1 MPAKVVVPLLDAMV
15 PEGFRLG
22 GNYLVEFEPSSPWY
36 EASVTIAARSVQRGL
51 KTEYHSFHR
60 SIIDVKEA
68 LEGLGVSVE
77 RETKRGMLRLIDS
90 YTPATSQAKGRPL
103 GRVGFL
109 ASQTPD
115 VGRWG
120 SAIRKQIAA
129 GFEDQD
135 RKWLHIDDNTSL
147 LLQFTDE
154 ESMLNGWRTVFI
166 PWGRARELV
175 TVNGFVKGIAS
186 EAFYR
191 KNEALYDGVFDMVT
205 NEKEGRLEHYIRA
218 RVVHGESID
227 SRWKPVRLRPRGE
240 VVIGRQRLS
249 RGTRHLAAVMFT
261 DMVGYSKLMK
271 KGEQFALKLLDAQE
285 KAIRSTIPKYEGKV
299 IKGTGDGF
307 LVEFGSALAA
317 TECAA
322 AVQRRMRQVRGGY
335 GVRIGVH
342 VGDVIHSGGDIFGDA
357 VNIASRLQA
366 CAKPGGICISKQVHE
381 QVSGKTRFSMHYL
394 GTPRLKNIVP
404 KVGVYE
410 LIPTL
415 R

>member
-1 MPAKVVVPLLDAMV
+1 MPAKVVVPLFEAMV
-15 PEGFRLG
+15 PDGLRLG

-36 EASVTIAARSVQRGL
+36 EASVTIAARSVQSGL

-60 SIIDVKEA
+60 NIADVKEA
-68 LEGLGVSVE
+68 LEGLGLSVD

-90 YTPATSQAKGRPL
+90 YAPATRQAKGQSL

-109 ASQTPD
+109 ANRIPD
-115 VGRWG
+115 VSRWG
-120 SAIRKQIAA
+120 RAIKKQIAA
-129 GFEDQD
+129 GFEERD
-135 RKWLHIDDNTSL
+135 RRWLHIDDNTSL

-166 PWGRARELV
+166 PWGRARELI

-205 NEKEGRLEHYIRA
+205 NEKGGRLEHFIRA
-218 RVVHGESID
+218 RRVQGESID
-227 SRWKPVRLRPRGE
+227 SRWKPVRLRPRGQ
-240 VVIGRQRLS
+240 VVIGRQALS

-271 KGEQFALKLLDAQE
+271 KGEQLTLKLLDAQE
-285 KAIRSTIPKYEGKV
+285 RAVRSTIPKYEGKV

-317 TECAA
+317 AECAV
-322 AVQRRMRQVRGGY
+322 AVQRRMERVRGGY
-335 GVRIGVH
+335 GVTIGVH

-357 VNIASRLQA
+357 VNIAARLQA
-366 CAKPGGICISKQVHE
+366 CAKPGGICISRQVHE
-381 QVSGKTRFSMHYL
+381 QVSGKIRFPMRYL
-394 GTPRLKNIVP
+394 GTPKLKNIVA

-410 LIPTL
+410 LIPGA

>member
-1 MPAKVVVPLLDAMV
+1 MPAKVVVPLFEAMV
-15 PEGFRLG
+15 PDGLRLG

-36 EASVTIAARSVQRGL
+36 EASVTIAARSVQSGL

-60 SIIDVKEA
+60 NIADVKEA
-68 LEGLGVSVE
+68 LEGLGLSVD

-90 YTPATSQAKGRPL
+90 YAPATRQAKGQSL

-109 ASQTPD
+109 ANRIPD
-115 VGRWG
+115 VSRWG
-120 SAIRKQIAA
+120 RAIKKQIAA
-129 GFEDQD
+129 GFEERD
-135 RKWLHIDDNTSL
+135 RRWLHIDDNTSL

-166 PWGRARELV
+166 PWGRARELI

-205 NEKEGRLEHYIRA
+205 NEKEGRLEHFIRA
-218 RVVHGESID
+218 RRVQGESID
-227 SRWKPVRLRPRGE
+227 SRWKSVRLRPRGQ
-240 VVIGRQRLS
+240 VVIGRQALS

-271 KGEQFALKLLDAQE
+271 KGEQLTLKLLDAQE
-285 KAIRSTIPKYEGKV
+285 RAVRSTIPKYEGKV

-317 TECAA
+317 AECAV
-322 AVQRRMRQVRGGY
+322 AVQRRMERVRGGY
-335 GVRIGVH
+335 GVTIGVH

-357 VNIASRLQA
+357 VNIAARLQA
-366 CAKPGGICISKQVHE
+366 CAKPGGICISRQVHE
-381 QVSGKTRFSMHYL
+381 QVSGKIRVPMRYL
-394 GTPRLKNIVP
+394 GTPKLKNIVA

-410 LIPTL
+410 LIPGA

>member
-1 MPAKVVVPLLDAMV
+1 MPAKVVVPLLEALV
-15 PEGFRLG
+15 PGGFRLG

-36 EASVTIAARSVQRGL
+36 EASVTIAARSVQSGL
-51 KTEYHSFHR
+51 KTEYHSFHQN
-60 SIIDVKEA
+60 IVDVKAA
-68 LEGLGVSVE
+68 LEDLGLAVD
-77 RETKRGMLRLIDS
+77 REIERGMLKLIDS
-90 YTPATSQAKGRPL
+90 YTPATPRAKGRPL

-109 ASQTPD
+109 ASSTPD

-120 SAIRKQIAA
+120 RTIKKQIAH
-129 GFEDQD
+129 GFEERD

-166 PWGRARELV
+166 PWGRARELI

-205 NEKEGRLEHYIRA
+205 NEKEGRLEHFIRA
-218 RVVHGESID
+218 RRVQGESID
-227 SRWKPVRLRPRGE
+227 SQWKPVRLRPRGE
-240 VVIGRQRLS
+240 VVIGRQAPS

-271 KGEQFALKLLDAQE
+271 KGEQFTLKLLEAQE
-285 KAIRSTIPKYEGKV
+285 KAVRSTIPRYDGKV

-322 AVQRRMRQVRGGY
+322 AVQRRMQRVRGGY

-357 VNIASRLQA
+357 VNIAARLQA

-381 QVSGKTRFSMHYL
+381 QVSGKIRVPMRYL
-394 GTPRLKNIVP
+394 GTPKLKNIVA

-410 LIPTL
+410 LIPGL

>member
-1 MPAKVVVPLLDAMV
+1 MPAKVVVPLFEAMV
-15 PEGFRLG
+15 PDGLRLG

-36 EASVTIAARSVQRGL
+36 EASVTIAARSVQSGL

-60 SIIDVKEA
+60 NIADVKEA
-68 LEGLGVSVE
+68 LEGLGLSVD

-90 YTPATSQAKGRPL
+90 YAPATRQAKGQSL

-109 ASQTPD
+109 ANRIPD
-115 VGRWG
+115 VSRWG
-120 SAIRKQIAA
+120 RAIKKQIAA
-129 GFEDQD
+129 GFEERD
-135 RKWLHIDDNTSL
+135 RRWLHIDDNTSL

-166 PWGRARELV
+166 PWGRARELI

-205 NEKEGRLEHYIRA
+205 NEKEGRLEHFIRA
-218 RVVHGESID
+218 RRVQGESID
-227 SRWKPVRLRPRGE
+227 SRWKPVRLRPRGQ
-240 VVIGRQRLS
+240 VVIGRQALS

-271 KGEQFALKLLDAQE
+271 KGEQLTLKLLDAQE
-285 KAIRSTIPKYEGKV
+285 RAVRSTIPKYDGKV

-317 TECAA
+317 AECAV
-322 AVQRRMRQVRGGY
+322 AVQRRMERVRGGY
-335 GVRIGVH
+335 GVTIGVH

-357 VNIASRLQA
+357 VNIAARLQA
-366 CAKPGGICISKQVHE
+366 CAKPGGICISRQVHE
-381 QVSGKTRFSMHYL
+381 QVSGKIRFPMRYL
-394 GTPRLKNIVP
+394 GTPKLKNIVA

-410 LIPTL
+410 LIPGA